1 MKILICGNLSIID
14 QRLYM
19 EKFSKSRKY
28 TRIKMV
34 IWEMRAISI
43 SKFDILMYFNL
54 IKFQS
59 YVLKK
64 KQNNFWL
71 IKSSIGWQYQ
81 LGKSC
86 WEVVEML
93 LI

>member
-1 MKILICGNLSIID
+1 MKILICGNLSIKD
-14 QRLYM
+14 QRLYV

-28 TRIKMV
+28 TRIKLV

-43 SKFDILMYFNL
+43 SKFYILMYFNL

-64 KQNNFWL
+64 IEKFLIDKKQYRL
-71 IKSSIGWQYQ
+71 
-81 LGKSC
+81 
-86 WEVVEML
+86 VVSTW
-93 LI
+93 

>member
-1 MKILICGNLSIID
+1 
-14 QRLYM
+14 M

-28 TRIKMV
+28 TRIKLV

-43 SKFDILMYFNL
+43 SKFYILMYFNL

-64 KQNNFWL
+64 IENFL
-71 IKSSIGWQYQ
+71 IDK
-81 LGKSC
+81 K
-86 WEVVEML
+86 
-93 LI
+93 

>member
-1 MKILICGNLSIID
+1 MKILICGNLSIKD
-14 QRLYM
+14 QRLYV

-28 TRIKMV
+28 TRIKLV

-43 SKFDILMYFNL
+43 SKFYILMYFNL

-64 KQNNFWL
+64 IENFLIDKKQYRL
-71 IKSSIGWQYQ
+71 
-81 LGKSC
+81 
-86 WEVVEML
+86 VVSTW
-93 LI
+93 

>member
-1 MKILICGNLSIID
+1 MKILICGNLSIKD
-14 QRLYM
+14 QKLYV

-28 TRIKMV
+28 TRIKLV

-43 SKFDILMYFNL
+43 SKFYILMYFNL

-64 KQNNFWL
+64 IEKFLIDKKQYRL
-71 IKSSIGWQYQ
+71 
-81 LGKSC
+81 
-86 WEVVEML
+86 VVSTW
-93 LI
+93 